1 MSAGPAGQTGVP
13 RVSRLVVTRPEP
25 EATQWVQALRAQG
38 WPAEAWPLITI
49 GEPTA
54 DADMQ
59 ALRHWRAHWPSQD
72 ALMFVSAAA
81 VAHFFAGVRAPAAPT
96 GTRFWAPGPGT
107 ARALAAHLAPLG
119 IGSDRIDAPPADAAQ
134 FDSEHLWPVVAP
146 QMGPGRRVLI
156 VRGASGGAD
165 IGPLPGSGREWLID
179 RCRDAGA
186 EVDACVAYARH
197 TPALTPAQCERLA
210 HRAGPD
216 TVWLIS
222 SSEALAP
229 LAACW
234 PAGARATALVTHPR
248 MAQAARSAGFAQ
260 VIETR
265 PSLDDVVRDLKSWA
279 SPS

>member
-1 MSAGPAGQTGVP
+1 MRHTGAP
-13 RVSRLVVTRPEP
+13 DAQRMRRLIVTRPEP
-25 EATQWVQALRAQG
+25 EASHWVRALQARG

-49 GEPTA
+49 GEPTQA
-54 DADMQ
+54 SDLQ
-59 ALRHWRAHWPSQD
+59 ALRHWRTNWPAQD

-81 VAHFFAGVRAPAAPT
+81 VTHFFTGVQAPATPP

-107 ARALAAHLAPLG
+107 ARVLAAHLAPLG
-119 IGSDRIDAPPADAAQ
+119 LPADRIDAPPADADQ

-165 IGPLPGSGREWLID
+165 NGPLPGSGREWLID

-186 EVDACVAYARH
+186 QVDACVAYARH

-210 HRAGPD
+210 HCAGPD